1 MKSFSLLFFLLPML
15 GAAGTLLE
23 EYRSA
28 QNPYY
33 WKNKASLTRDG
44 YWQQDVAYRIDAT
57 LDETEDII
65 SGEETIEYANNS
77 PDTLGF
83 VFFRLTQNAFQ
94 PGSYL
99 DKLYSANGE
108 KVDYG
113 KYEQQGLGTAIQSM
127 QHNGREARIEL
138 DNTILKVFLHE
149 PLLPG
154 ATTTFFVRFKTW
166 FDDKGTGRR
175 RMKLFSQYKQKHYD
189 GVHWYPRLS
198 VYDRKFG
205 WTTDQHLGREFYG
218 DFGIYELSLN
228 TSNDAVVEAT
238 GKLMNREEVLP
249 DTLRAKLDIKNFASV
264 PWGNAPKTI
273 IPYEKGKRKTW
284 KYKALNVHDVAFTSD
299 PAYRIG
305 EAWFGD
311 VQVVSLAQEGHCSG
325 WQNAA
330 TYTADI
336 LRVYSR
342 DFGQYVYNKM
352 VVADAR
358 DGMEYPMLTLD
369 GGRDPDYRSLLAHEV
384 GHNWFFG
391 MVGNNETY
399 RAMLDEGFTQ
409 FLTAWAIENIDGPV
423 PLSGAA
429 GDSYKIMHAE
439 KAGIRQLRCYNTYL
453 QGAIRNESVSINT
466 HSDGFNGATGH
477 GGGYRQVYYKT
488 ATMLWNLQYVLG
500 DSLFLAAMKHYFNT
514 YCIAH
519 PYVEDFRNSI
529 IRFTHVD
536 LNWFFDQWI
545 ETYKTLDYSIS
556 KPKLLAKNDSGFVYT
571 ISIRRKADMQMPIE
585 FTCTSSSGRSYPY
598 LVPNGWFEK
607 NFSGGKVLPRWIG
620 WDRLQPV
627 YQAKIV
633 VPEKITKVSMDT
645 SARFADCM
653 KLDNAWPRPIRAGAD
668 YMLNQPI
675 DYSCYRIHLRPQ
687 LFFNRVDGIKAGL
700 HARGDYAGLLHRF
713 SATVWLNSGLLPEAA
728 YTSREWISYAVK
740 YQTPISLSRTQELFA
755 ESRRLDGLFL
765 HLAGIEGKFLQTRW
779 TYSIMGKWM
788 RRFDDRY
795 LYDASAWW
803 SNKNNSSVNL
813 SLRRTMSSSRGYLS
827 VNLLMRSGVE
837 QLYAYVEQETKGA
850 VWFGRTELRARSFAR
865 FGSRNIPVESSAWLA
880 GANPETQMEDPLMR
894 AAGWFPSSWLVP
906 GALPGHVQA
915 SGGYNLRGYAAYLIP
930 TANFN
935 QNGQIYQL
943 TSDRGV
949 SLNTE
954 LTLSALLP
962 KPWVKNSFYAFEPY
976 AFFDGAVFNAGT
988 FHAKSEADIIPNQ
1001 NTYARANAGLG
1012 FTLTWKKWWNFEK
1025 ISPFTL
1031 RADFPFYLSHQP
1043 YASRDNLQ
1051 WNWMI
1056 GVQKSF

>member
-1 MKSFSLLFFLLPML
+1 MRSFSILFFLFPLL
-15 GAAGTLLE
+15 GTAGNLLD

-33 WKNKASLTRDG
+33 WKNKPSLTREG
-44 YWQQDVAYRIDAT
+44 YWQQDVAYHIDAT

-65 SGEETIEYANNS
+65 RGEETIEYANNS
-77 PDTLGF
+77 PDTLRF

-99 DKLYSANGE
+99 DKLYLANGE

-113 KYEQQGLGTAIQSM
+113 RYEQQGLGTAIQSM
-127 QHNGREARIEL
+127 QHRGKEARTEL
-138 DNTILKVFLHE
+138 DNTILKVFLNE

-154 ATTTFFVRFKTW
+154 STTTFFVRFTTW

-218 DFGIYELSLN
+218 DFGIYEFSLN

-238 GKLMNREEVLP
+238 GRLMNREEVLP
-249 DTLRAKLDIKNFASV
+249 DTLRAKLDIRNFAGV
-264 PWGNAPKTI
+264 PWGSAPKTI

-330 TYTADI
+330 SYTADV

-409 FLTAWAIENIDGPV
+409 FLTAWAIENIDGPIPV
-423 PLSGAA
+423 SGPA
-429 GDSYKIMHAE
+429 GNDYRIKHTE
-439 KAGIRQLRCYNTYL
+439 KTGIRQQRCYNTYL
-453 QGAIRNESVSINT
+453 QSAIRNEPVSINT

-519 PYVEDFRNSI
+519 PYVEDFRNSM
-529 IRFTHVD
+529 IRFTHAD

-545 ETYKTLDYSIS
+545 ETSKTLDYSIA
-556 KPKLLAKNDSGFVYT
+556 KPRLLAKNDSGFVYR
-571 ISIRRKADMQMPIE
+571 ISLRRKGDMQMPVE
-585 FTCTSSSGRSYPY
+585 FTCTGASGRSYAY

-607 NFSGGKVLPRWIG
+607 DFNRGNVLPRWIG

-627 YQAKIV
+627 YKARIV

-653 KLDNAWPRPIRAGAD
+653 KLDNAWPRPISISPD
-668 YMLNQPI
+668 NMLNQPVNF
-675 DYSCYRIHLRPQ
+675 SAYRIHLRPQ
-687 LFFNRVDGIKAGL
+687 LFYNRVDGMKAGL

-713 SATVWLNSGLLPEAA
+713 SATAWLNSGLLPEAV
-728 YTSREWISYAVK
+728 YGSREWISYAVK
-740 YQTPISLSRTQELFA
+740 YQTPITSLRNQELFA
-755 ESRRLDGLFL
+755 ESRRLDGLFM

-795 LYDASAWW
+795 LYDASSWW
-803 SNKNNSSVNL
+803 SNRNNSSINL
-813 SLRRTMSSSRGYLS
+813 SLRRTMSASGGILT

-837 QLYAYVEQETKGA
+837 QLYAYLEQETKGA
-850 VWFGRTELRARSFAR
+850 VWFGRTELRARTYAR

-880 GANPETQMEDPLMR
+880 GANPETQMEDPVMR
-894 AAGWFPSSWLVP
+894 AAGWFPSSWVMP

-915 SGGYNLRGYAAYLIP
+915 AGGYNLRGYAAYLIP
-930 TANFN
+930 TASFN

-962 KPWVKNSFYAFEPY
+962 RRWAKNSFYTFEPY
-976 AFFDGAVFNAGT
+976 AFFDGAVFNAGS
-988 FHAKSEADIIPNQ
+988 FNVKSDADIIPNQ
-1001 NTYARANAGLG
+1001 TTHARANAGLG
-1012 FTLTWKKWWNFEK
+1012 LNLTWKKWWNFEK

-1043 YASRDNLQ
+1043 YASSNNLQ